1 MSEDS
6 RQTATLLSLPTEV
19 RGLIYRYLLQ
29 SSTPLVITTAP
40 PRPHGSDTPSIAGPH
55 ALSPHRSIAP
65 HPLSAQILATHL
77 SIRDEA
83 LPILYGHNTF
93 DISSRSALSLL
104 QDNFSPANFALIT
117 SLILDWDALQDFSFH
132 LARPSFQHLLS
143 SVTILETKH
152 WRNRIVSPTAS
163 AFLWRDVKSYER
175 MICTSAQAI
184 LQKAPKL
191 GVLAQRKWVGPVGG
205 RGEELRRRNAERAA
219 ALRRLEE
226 GLAAADDGAVG
237 AAAAPAG
244 VGEAAS
250 VFSALGAALQQASGE
265 SQVPARRDSAAT
277 VRVKWRFLADEAQLR
292 DDEVVVDIDAE
303 VAALTPQRGEE
314 EAGARQMALDPI

>member
-1 MSEDS
+1 MSEDA
-6 RQTATLLSLPTEV
+6 RQTATLLSLPSEV
-19 RGLIYRYLLQ
+19 RALIYGYLLQ
-29 SSTPLVITTAP
+29 SSIPLVIAAAP
-40 PRPHGSDTPSIAGPH
+40 PKPHGTTTQAIAGPH

-65 HPLSAQILATHL
+65 HYLSAQLLATC
-77 SIRDEA
+77 STIRDEA

-93 DISSRSALSLL
+93 DISSH
-104 QDNFSPANFALIT
+104 
-117 SLILDWDALQDFSFH
+117 FSFH
-132 LARPSFQHLLS
+132 LARPSFQSLLRS
-143 SVTILETKH
+143 LTTLETKH

-226 GLAAADDGAVG
+226 GLAVVDDGASVN
-237 AAAAPAG
+237 AALTG
-244 VGEAAS
+244 VGEASS

-265 SQVPARRDSAAT
+265 SHVPARRKSAAT
-277 VRVKWRFLADEAQLR
+277 VRVKWRLLADVSQLR

-303 VAALTPQRGEE
+303 VAALSPKHGEE
-314 EAGARQMALDPI
+314 ETGARQIALDPI